1 MYNDFET
8 WCEIL
13 TDYVGVDEEALRL
26 AFAVGGQNIETAQQ
40 ILFYY
45 TGWNSF
51 SGYMGEL
58 EDEED

>member
-13 TDYVGVDEEALRL
+13 IDYVGVSEDALEL
-26 AFAVGGQNIETAQQ
+26 AFAVGGQNIETAQR

-51 SGYMGEL
+51 SGYMGEF
-58 EDEED
+58 EENE